1 MADVKNVPFLLQFNS
16 FLNFHSSDDQLGVCT
31 NLNLDH
37 PFSYFKNFYSIYS
50 AFK

>member
-1 MADVKNVPFLLQFNS
+1 MLKMFPFYYNLIP